1 MTNFKNKTTASVIA
15 LFLMLSMVTS
25 LVLPVARAQSAD
37 EKVTYCFIGA
47 NPNPVGV
54 GQEVLLHFG
63 ITDPLQG
70 LHSTLA

>member
-1 MTNFKNKTTASVIA
+1 MKNDKLANAIA
-15 LFLMLSMVTS
+15 LLLMFSMIAS
-25 LVLPVARAQSAD
+25 LAILPTVRAQGTNV
-37 EKVTYCFIGA
+37 KTTYCFIGA